1 MRITILSDSGHA
13 WGKVR
18 RALLNKL
25 GIECLISSYSYQRGQ
40 YVFLEEDTD
49 LNTLCKALDQNNISH
64 SFEWRHTNKTSKV
77 RGYDSYKQNL
87 SID

>member
-1 MRITILSDSGHA
+1 MKITVLSDAGHG

-25 GIECLISSYSYQRGQ
+25 GIEHSISHYSYQRGD
-40 YVFLEEDTD
+40 YVFLEEDSD
-49 LNTLCKALDQNNISH
+49 LNTLCKALDQNNISYD
-64 SFEWRHTNKTSKV
+64 FETRHTNKTSKV
-77 RGYDSYKQNL
+77 RGYDSYKKNL

>member
-1 MRITILSDSGHA
+1 MKITILSDSGHG

-25 GIECLISSYSYQRGQ
+25 GIESLISTFSYQRGQ
-40 YVFLEEDTD
+40 YVFLEEDCD
-49 LNTLCKALDQNNISH
+49 LSTLCKALDQNKIPF
-64 SFEWRHTNKTSKV
+64 SFEERHTNKTSKV
-77 RGYDSYKQNL
+77 RGYDRYKKNL

>member
-1 MRITILSDSGHA
+1 MKITILSDRGHG

-25 GIECLISSYSYQRGQ
+25 GIESLISSYSYQRGQ
-40 YVFLEEDTD
+40 YVFLECDQD
-49 LNTLCKALDQNNISH
+49 LVLLYKALNQNGIL
-64 SFEWRHTNKTSKV
+64 FTLDWRHTQKISKV